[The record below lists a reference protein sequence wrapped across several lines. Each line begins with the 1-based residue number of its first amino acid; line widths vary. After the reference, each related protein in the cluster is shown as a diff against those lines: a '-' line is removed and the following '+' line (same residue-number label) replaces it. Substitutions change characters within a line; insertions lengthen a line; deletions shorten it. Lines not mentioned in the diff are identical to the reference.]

1 MPVFKYSKTVTA
13 GPFGTVSDF
22 NPSTNTQQSVDGD
35 TAGTGQGKVSYKR
48 IYTADD
54 GTSYV
59 YIEDATD
66 LVSQP
71 AAIGWTEVAADDY
84 PEGIL
89 DRYKTEALAAVKETL
104 TELIESNVNNELYFT
119 SSLGFKANGD
129 FRSYVNLV
137 ALQNSFDADADT
149 VEFRDYDNETHEL
162 GTDDIVT
169 LENELTENIKLLQL
183 QKWAKEEAIN
193 AATDLDTIFS
203 LSKSYEMSDFTES

>member
-1 MPVFKYSKTVTA
+1 MPVYKYKKTVTE

-22 NPSTNTQQSVDGD
+22 NPSTNTQPGDGD
-35 TAGTGQGKVSYKR
+35 TAGTGEGKVSYRR

-59 YIEDATD
+59 YIEDASD
-66 LVSQP
+66 LVEQSG
-71 AAIGWTEVAADDY
+71 AIGWTEVAAADY
-84 PEGIL
+84 PDGVL
-89 DRYKTEALAAVKETL
+89 DQYKTEALAAVKETL
-104 TELIESNVNNELYFT
+104 AGLIDSNVNNDLYFT
-119 SSLGFKANGD
+119 SSLGFKVNGD

-137 ALQNSFDADADT
+137 ALQNSFDADADS

-183 QKWAKEEAIN
+183 QKWDKEEAIN
-193 AATDLDTIFS
+193 AAGDLDTVFS
-203 LSKSYEMSDFTES
+203 LSKSYDMSDFTEN